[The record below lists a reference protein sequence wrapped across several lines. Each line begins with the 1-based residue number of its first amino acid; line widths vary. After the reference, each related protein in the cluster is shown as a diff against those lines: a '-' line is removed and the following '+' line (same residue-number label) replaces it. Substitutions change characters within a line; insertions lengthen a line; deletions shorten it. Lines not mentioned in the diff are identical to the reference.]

1 MLSIPDL
8 IKKKRD
14 GAKLSEGD
22 IKAFVE
28 ALTSGSIQDCQTGAM
43 LMAIW
48 QRGMDVHETAT
59 LTKEMMLSGE
69 VMSWPR
75 EWAGLLVDKHSTG
88 GVGDKVSLVLAPALA
103 ACGCKVPMI
112 SGRGLAHTGGTLD
125 KLESIPG
132 FSIHQSAQQ
141 VRVILSSVGCCIVGQ
156 TETLVP
162 ADRILYA
169 MRDITGTVDSLPL
182 ITGSIISK
190 KGAESLTALVLDVK
204 FGRAALFKD
213 LRDAKELARLL
224 VNAGN
229 DLGMRTGAVLS
240 RMDAVIGRSVG
251 NVLEVIE
258 ALDVLKTGGRQDL
271 MELVAT
277 LGGLL
282 LAMTGLAADQ
292 SEGRRKISQAVSGG
306 AALLKFQAM
315 MEAQGVA
322 KETARALCSAHTDY
336 FTILRKAKHQLD
348 LTASHDGVLMDVD
361 GLVLAEVVH
370 KLGAGRSKAGQPVN
384 HSVGAEL
391 LLSLGQKIT
400 KGTPWLRVHYEE
412 PAPSPDQIER
422 LQSALV
428 LGSVGDWKKQSLVQE
443 VMLPV

>member
-1 MLSIPDL
+1 MLSIPEL

-14 GAKLSEGD
+14 GGELSDSD
-22 IKAFVE
+22 IKTFME
-28 ALTSGSIQDCQTGAM
+28 AVTSGSIQDCQTGAM

-48 QRGMDVHETAT
+48 QQGMDARETAT

-69 VMSWPR
+69 VMSWPP

-132 FSIHQSAQQ
+132 FSVYQTAEQ
-141 VRVILSSVGCCIVGQ
+141 VRTILSEVGCCIVGQ

-162 ADRILYA
+162 ADRVLYA
-169 MRDITGTVDSLPL
+169 TRDITCTVDSLPL

-204 FGRAALFKD
+204 FGRAALYKD
-213 LRDAKELARLL
+213 LDGAKELARLL
-224 VNAGN
+224 VKAGN

-240 RMDAVIGRSVG
+240 RMDGVIGRRVG
-251 NVLEVIE
+251 NGLEVVE
-258 ALDVLKTGGRQDL
+258 ALETLKGDALPDL
-271 MELVAT
+271 MELVVT

-282 LAMTGLAADQ
+282 LYMAGLAADR
-292 SEGRRKISQAVSGG
+292 SEGGRKIFRAVASGD
-306 AALLKFQAM
+306 ALQKFRAM
-315 MEAQGVA
+315 MEAQGVSR
-322 KETARALCSAHTDY
+322 ETARELCSPDVDY
-336 FTILRKAKHQLD
+336 FKILRKARHQLE
-348 LTASHDGVLMDVD
+348 LTAGRDGVPVDVD
-361 GLVLAEVVH
+361 GLLLAQVLH

-391 LLSLGQKIT
+391 LVPFGQKVT

-412 PAPSPDQIER
+412 PALSPEQIRR
-422 LQSALV
+422 LHDALV
-428 LGSVGDWKKQSLVQE
+428 LESSTDRPMPSLVQE
-443 VMLPV
+443 VLV